1 MVVSNTCVSGNDTI
15 TCVESG
21 SPVGLAVGLT
31 LFFLLLVIIACII
44 VYKYC
49 GKTRMLMQLGQSRSQ
64 KNEDFTETPQAAPH
78 QYTSMSREQSTGQI
92 PIYENLT
99 AQTAK
104 YKRHAVN
111 QSRYITLKV
120 FSDFNVS
127 PRWQHLFLFWELFR
141 GNFVAKITFMKV
153 QQKRLERKQMKK
165 HCGVNFP
172 NWISPIFTQ
181 FCCAGTIL
189 LASKGALLSFCFYTM
204 WMCQSDVQA
213 DDSARKFFLC
223 E

>member
-1 MVVSNTCVSGNDTI
+1 MAKPGCWCSSDKAEARRMRTLPRRHKRHPINI
-15 TCVESG
+15 
-21 SPVGLAVGLT
+21 PVWAENNRRGRS
-31 LFFLLLVIIACII
+31 LFMKTWLLKL
-44 VYKYC
+44 
-49 GKTRMLMQLGQSRSQ
+49 Q
-64 KNEDFTETPQAAPH
+64 NTETDMQWTKAGIS
-78 QYTSMSREQSTGQI
+78 YFK
-92 PIYENLT
+92 YF
-99 AQTAK
+99 QT
-104 YKRHAVN
+104 
-111 QSRYITLKV
+111 
-120 FSDFNVS
+120 FSGS

-204 WMCQSDVQA
+204 WMWQSDVQA

-223 E
+223 EQKLDKQNFTRFPGFHLVSQ